1 MGSSLFEQNLSGSAF
16 RRGLP
21 LPREIRLTGIILSS
35 SLSLFLS
42 RWVKNGPVNCHDG
55 LTSAEDCEQANKA
68 SPASLIFTAAT
79 KSSLA
84 VKPHWTHVNFSL
96 RNFTASRT
104 PTAGILRR
112 YRYQLGKFS
121 AIAKDGLETS
131 SVPRKDC
138 QPRNKGRNGCVDADC
153 LQGQRQSFWIKN

>member
-55 LTSAEDCEQANKA
+55 PTSAEDCEQANKA

-79 KSSLA
+79 KSALA
-84 VKPHWTHVNFSL
+84 VKPHWTHVNFSCVL
-96 RNFTASRT
+96 R
-104 PTAGILRR
+104 
-112 YRYQLGKFS
+112 FS
-121 AIAKDGLETS
+121 ADTLPHTGQLTQSMPYKICGTAPE
-131 SVPRKDC
+131 RK
-138 QPRNKGRNGCVDADC
+138 
-153 LQGQRQSFWIKN
+153 LRQTV

>member
-55 LTSAEDCEQANKA
+55 LTSPEGYAQASKA
-68 SPASLIFTAAT
+68 SPASRILQAAT
-79 KSSLA
+79 KSAVAEKPHSTHTNFRLCLA
-84 VKPHWTHVNFSL
+84 V
-96 RNFTASRT
+96 
-104 PTAGILRR
+104 
-112 YRYQLGKFS
+112 LG
-121 AIAKDGLETS
+121 
-131 SVPRKDC
+131 
-138 QPRNKGRNGCVDADC
+138 
-153 LQGQRQSFWIKN
+153 